1 VERVRF
7 LKRELTL
14 FRVLK
19 ERVGDHPNIVRLHDV
34 YLDQPPFYVEM
45 DYVEG
50 SDLRSWCEAEG
61 GVENVPLE
69 TRLEIVAQAADGLQ
83 AAHEAGIIHR
93 DIKPANILISNPKS
107 ETRNPKLTDFGIG
120 QVVSEESLKG
130 ITRAGF
136 TQTILGSSST
146 SHTGTQL
153 YMAPELLAGK
163 PASHILISPGI
174 KLSPLGGKSAGGR
187 WSGIAFPSR

>member
-1 VERVRF
+1 MF
-7 LKRELTL
+7 S
-14 FRVLK
+14 
-19 ERVGDHPNIVRLHDV
+19 NS
-34 YLDQPPFYVEM
+34 
-45 DYVEG
+45 G
-50 SDLRSWCEAEG
+50 SDLRSWCEAQG

-93 DIKPANILISNPKS
+93 DIKPANILTSNPKS
-107 ETRNPKLTDFGIG
+107 KSQNPKLEVKLTDFGIG
-120 QVVSEESLKG
+120 QVMSEESLQG

-153 YMAPELLAGK
+153 YMAPAG
-163 PASHILISPGI
+163 
-174 KLSPLGGKSAGGR
+174 
-187 WSGIAFPSR
+187 